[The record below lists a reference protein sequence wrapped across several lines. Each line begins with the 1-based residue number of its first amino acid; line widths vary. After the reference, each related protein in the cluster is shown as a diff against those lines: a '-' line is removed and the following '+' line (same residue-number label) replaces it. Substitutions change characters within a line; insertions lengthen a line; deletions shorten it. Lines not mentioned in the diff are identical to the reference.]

1 MTLVAISVVI
11 GLGGAIAATGFVM
24 ILMNQPHLVTVA
36 PAIGKEQTG
45 VSLVGS
51 F

>member
-1 MTLVAISVVI
+1 MAIA
-11 GLGGAIAATGFVM
+11 GGAIAATGFVM

>member
-1 MTLVAISVVI
+1 LAPWIWTSAN
-11 GLGGAIAATGFVM
+11 AAAATGFVM
-24 ILMNQPHLVTVA
+24 ISMNQPYLVTVA